1 MADFTQLPL
10 QSLKVLKSFHVR
22 SSAPPELKKH
32 FEEQSQCS
40 AEFGWGFLKNLSAGG
55 VLLYWEALA
64 SVSKLLAT
72 ALHLPHESPP
82 RGGVCPFIA
91 LVEGD
96 VMFCPAAAL
105 LPGAL

>member
-1 MADFTQLPL
+1 MQRRVWLGIL
-10 QSLKVLKSFHVR
+10 EKSLSRWSPV
-22 SSAPPELKKH
+22 
-32 FEEQSQCS
+32 
-40 AEFGWGFLKNLSAGG
+40 
-55 VLLYWEALA
+55 YWEALA